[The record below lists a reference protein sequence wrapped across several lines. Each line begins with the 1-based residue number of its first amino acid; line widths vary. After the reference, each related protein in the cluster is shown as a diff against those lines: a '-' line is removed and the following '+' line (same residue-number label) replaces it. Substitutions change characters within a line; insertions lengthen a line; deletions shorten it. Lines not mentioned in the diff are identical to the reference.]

1 MTAPLKPAAGKYG
14 AFIFNGAFPADAAS
28 KAIAVKVT
36 NDAFR
41 YYSAATYNAAAPL
54 TKPATQNPGS
64 IHIPESGAASRWR
77 LYDVGKI
84 PNNEWLSAMLWS
96 GADPKRI
103 DLEIQEFPPFDVN
116 SATYTVLS
124 KIVIDYSKVTF
135 YTPAEAASALASALG
150 TGAAASG
157 ATVTVSSDLT
167 ITANK
172 TVSVFNGVTLTVSAG
187 KTITNNGTITL
198 GAGAKLALATAS
210 TTSVG
215 KIAGT
220 GVINAG
226 KTVIS
231 GAWEAVGAT
240 ETAGTLTITS
250 AATGATIT
258 ADGTNATGLKAGAAG
273 AAITQNAGTNNALT
287 IATVTTINFGGT
299 DTTTPVC
306 KISLTKGTNT
316 GKLTLSAATSVI
328 YTLAAKTD
336 ETVYSNSLTSI
347 DTDIVITG
355 ISKAEVF
362 QASNKLTKLTGD
374 NDGAS
379 ITAAA
384 SGIGTNDIDSTTATA
399 GT

>member
-1 MTAPLKPAAGKYG
+1 MIKYG

-41 YYSAATYNAAAPL
+41 YYSAFTDNAAEAL

-84 PNNEWLSAMLWS
+84 PNSDWLSILLWS
-96 GADPKRI
+96 ESNPKQI
-103 DLEIQEFPPFDVN
+103 DLEIQEFPSFDAN

-135 YTPAEAASALASALG
+135 YTPAEAASALATALG

-167 ITANK
+167 IAADK
-172 TVSVFNGVTLTVSAG
+172 TVSVLDGVTLTVPAG
-187 KTITNNGTITL
+187 KTITNNGMITL

-220 GVINAG
+220 A
-226 KTVIS
+226 
-231 GAWEAVGAT
+231 
-240 ETAGTLTITS
+240 
-250 AATGATIT
+250 
-258 ADGTNATGLKAGAAG
+258 
-273 AAITQNAGTNNALT
+273 
-287 IATVTTINFGGT
+287 
-299 DTTTPVC
+299 
-306 KISLTKGTNT
+306 
-316 GKLTLSAATSVI
+316 
-328 YTLAAKTD
+328 
-336 ETVYSNSLTSI
+336 
-347 DTDIVITG
+347 
-355 ISKAEVF
+355 
-362 QASNKLTKLTGD
+362 
-374 NDGAS
+374 
-379 ITAAA
+379 
-384 SGIGTNDIDSTTATA
+384 
-399 GT
+399 